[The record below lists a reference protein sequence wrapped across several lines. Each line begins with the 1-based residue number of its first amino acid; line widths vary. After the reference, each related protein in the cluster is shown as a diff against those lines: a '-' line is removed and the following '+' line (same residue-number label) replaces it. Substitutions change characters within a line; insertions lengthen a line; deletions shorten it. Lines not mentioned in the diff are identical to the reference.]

1 MFNYFETFTS
11 QEATPQQIS
20 KLRHGYRELCKEA
33 WALRLL
39 MRSSIEPFECFVS
52 PGYWLKGLEDRYEA
66 IGEISHVPGM
76 TGDFAFPIFGAL
88 IKHGKVNGER
98 IKILEKAQCIMA
110 VPST

>member
-1 MFNYFETFTS
+1 MFTYFENFTS
-11 QEATPQQIS
+11 QEATQQQTA
-20 KLRHGYRELCKEA
+20 KLKNGYRELCKEA

-52 PGYWLKGLEDRYEA
+52 PGHRFKGLEDRYEA

-76 TGDFAFPIFGAL
+76 TGDFAFPVFGAL
-88 IKHGKVNGER
+88 IKHTKAHGEN
-98 IKILEKAQCIMA
+98 IKILEKAQCIVA